1 MFQSVC
7 LDLAVIESQRE
18 QDIFN
23 DKIRAG
29 KNIILKP
36 VYTIQNNYIQD
47 EYTVTCQGD
56 VYGTWIGGRLCTSGE
71 CTSDPSY
78 YPNDSPAGW

>member
-1 MFQSVC
+1 MC

-29 KNIILKP
+29 KENGFLEPENKQINDA
-36 VYTIQNNYIQD
+36 Q
-47 EYTVTCQGD
+47 TVTLQGD